1 EAARLLARKARD
13 GVLDPDTINP
23 SMLGGSLQSAGLPD
37 ADVVIRAGGERRLSN
52 FLLWQAAYAEFV
64 FVDKLWPDFDRE
76 DLLAALNEYA
86 RRDRRFG
93 GISANERARGS
104 LSDEH
109 IDAPISAEAI
119 DAE

>member
-1 EAARLLARKARD
+1 
-13 GVLDPDTINP
+13 
-23 SMLGGSLQSAGLPD
+23 
-37 ADVVIRAGGERRLSN
+37 VIRAGGERRISN

-76 DLLAALNEYA
+76 DLLAALNEFA

-93 GISANERARGS
+93 GISTDERGSLERARIARLG
-104 LSDEH
+104 DE
-109 IDAPISAEAI
+109 IDGELPAEAI